1 MKPFTD
7 INDPRVVKALAHPL
21 RVEILGIL
29 EQRRASPSDIAAEVG
44 APLGNVSYHVK
55 KLLGLRLIRLV
66 KKTPRRGAV
75 EHTYEAVT
83 RSQISDDAW
92 GKVPGLVKQAM
103 VSAKLEQVGQR
114 VAQVAAEGGFD
125 RADAHLTRTPL
136 TLDEQGWREAAEL
149 LLGVLEQID
158 RIQAGSAARLEAS
171 DHAGERSAE
180 LVVMLYE
187 ALSAAAAPP
196 VATAH
201 PGTRAVETRSAA

>member
-7 INDPRVVKALAHPL
+7 VNDPRVVKALAHPL

-55 KLLGLRLIRLV
+55 TLLGLRLIRLV

-92 GKVPGLVKQAM
+92 GKVPGLVKQAL
-103 VSAKLEQVGQR
+103 VAAKLEQVGQR
-114 VAQVAAEGGFD
+114 LAQVPREGGCA
-125 RADAHLTRTPL
+125 RAAAPLPRTPL
-136 TLDEQGWREAAEL
+136 TLDEEGWGEAAEL
-149 LLGVLEQID
+149 LLGVLSEID
-158 RIQAGSAARLEAS
+158 RIQAESAARLEAR
-171 DHAGERSAE
+171 DHAGGRSAG

-187 ALSAAAAPP
+187 QLSAAAAMPSG
-196 VATAH
+196 A
-201 PGTRAVETRSAA
+201 RAEEARPAA

>member
-29 EQRRASPSDIAAEVG
+29 EQRRASPSELAIELG

-55 KLLGLRLIRLV
+55 TLLGLRLIRLV

-75 EHTYEAVT
+75 EHTYEADT

-92 GKVPGLVKQAM
+92 GKVPGLVKQAL
-103 VSAKLEQVGQR
+103 VSAKLEQVGPR

-136 TLDEQGWREAAEL
+136 TLDEQGWRDAAEL
-149 LLGVLEQID
+149 LLSVLEQID
-158 RIQAGSAARLEAS
+158 RIQADSAAR
-171 DHAGERSAE
+171 
-180 LVVMLYE
+180 
-187 ALSAAAAPP
+187 
-196 VATAH
+196 
-201 PGTRAVETRSAA
+201 